1 MNKETLE
8 KQIKQSLRV
17 MEQSTDWSKTYEEQL
32 KILNDK
38 KPLLDQ
44 FHKDIKEF
52 EGIQFYLTEVHPTQ
66 DNIFTVQARYQ
77 GQTIATIKIAED
89 KTTVTTTTYE
99 ESNKKNYNC
108 DIQLKDND
116 LKTKETMQFL
126 TYFNK
131 KMKPKGKINEQTHT
145 QAMLLSEFAKTSSY
159 DKLLTGI
166 QPIKYSN
173 LFYPIPI
180 ILNPKEEEH
189 GYIDIL
195 TRTKIRK
202 LTIIEPM
209 REDQTPES
217 VLANATSKA
226 IFLLNLLHTEQGQQW
241 YKIMGFHGR
250 VTPHLTIKVC
260 IAVPKLLKSK
270 CKEFEPYELRA
281 NTDSIEY
288 HYMTYDTDGDK
299 ITSINTTLNE

>member
-52 EGIQFYLTEVHPTQ
+52 EEIQFYLIGARPTQ
-66 DNIFTVQARYQ
+66 DNIFTIQARKD
-77 GQTIATIKIAED
+77 GEPIATIKIAED

-108 DIQLKDND
+108 EFQLKDHN
-116 LKTKETMQFL
+116 LHTKETMQFL

-131 KMKPKGKINEQTHT
+131 EMKPKGKINEQTHT

-180 ILNPKEEEH
+180 ILNPKEEEY

-195 TRTKIRK
+195 TRTKVRK
-202 LTIIEPM
+202 LTIIEPLT
-209 REDQTPES
+209 ETQTPEM
-217 VLANATSKA
+217 VLANGTSKA

-241 YKIMGFHGR
+241 YKILRISRTSNTTSKYKSMYSSSK
-250 VTPHLTIKVC
+250 TIKG
-260 IAVPKLLKSK
+260 K
-270 CKEFEPYELRA
+270 
-281 NTDSIEY
+281 
-288 HYMTYDTDGDK
+288 M
-299 ITSINTTLNE
+299 

>member
-1 MNKETLE
+1 MNKSLETTIE
-8 KQIKQSLRV
+8 QAQKTI
-17 MEQSTDWSKTYEEQL
+17 EQSKDWNKTYEEQA
-32 KILNDK
+32 KILTEK
-38 KPLLDQ
+38 KSLLDQ
-44 FHKDIKEF
+44 FYKEVKQF

-77 GQTIATIKIAED
+77 GQPIATIKIAED
-89 KTTVTTTTYE
+89 KNTVTTTTYD

-116 LKTKETMQFL
+116 LRTKETMQFL
-126 TYFNK
+126 TFFNK
-131 KMKPKGKINEQTHT
+131 EMKPKGKINEQSHT
-145 QAMLLSEFAKTSSY
+145 QAMLLAEFAKTSSY

-173 LFYPIPI
+173 IFYPIPI
-180 ILNPKEEEH
+180 VLNTQEEH

-209 REDQTPES
+209 REDQTPEM
-217 VLANATSKA
+217 VLANGTSKA

-241 YKIMGFHGR
+241 YKI
-250 VTPHLTIKVC
+250 
-260 IAVPKLLKSK
+260 
-270 CKEFEPYELRA
+270 LRISR
-281 NTDSIEY
+281 TC
-288 HYMTYDTDGDK
+288 
-299 ITSINTTLNE
+299 NTTSNYKSMYSSSKAIKGKMQRV

>member
-1 MNKETLE
+1 MNKSLETTIA
-8 KQIKQSLRV
+8 QAQATI
-17 MEQSTDWSKTYEEQL
+17 EQSKDWSKTYEEQA
-32 KILNDK
+32 KILTEK
-38 KPLLDQ
+38 KSLLDQ
-44 FHKDIKEF
+44 FYKEVKQF
-52 EGIQFYLTEVHPTQ
+52 EGIQFYLTEAHPTQ

-77 GQTIATIKIAED
+77 GQPIATIKIAED
-89 KTTVTTTTYE
+89 KTTVTTTTYD

-126 TYFNK
+126 TFFNK
-131 KMKPKGKINEQTHT
+131 EMKPKGKINEQSHT

-180 ILNPKEEEH
+180 ILDPKEEEH

-202 LTIIEPM
+202 LTIIEPL

-260 IAVPKLLKSK
+260 ISVPKQLKAK

-281 NTDSIEY
+281 GTDSIEY
-288 HYMTYDTDGDK
+288 HYMTYDTDGEK

>member
-1 MNKETLE
+1 MNKSLETTIE
-8 KQIKQSLRV
+8 QAQKTI
-17 MEQSTDWSKTYEEQL
+17 EQSKDWNKTYDEQL
-32 KILNDK
+32 KILTEK
-38 KPLLDQ
+38 KELLDK

-52 EGIQFYLTEVHPTQ
+52 EGIQFYLVGAGATQ
-66 DNIFTVQARYQ
+66 DNIFTIQARKD
-77 GQTIATIKIAED
+77 GQPIATIKIAEN
-89 KTTVTTTTYE
+89 KTTATTTTYD

-116 LKTKETMQFL
+116 LRTNETMQFL
-126 TYFNK
+126 TFFNK
-131 KMKPKGKINEQTHT
+131 EMKPKGKINEQSHT

-166 QPIKYSN
+166 QPIRYSN

-180 ILNPKEEEH
+180 ILDPKEEEH

-202 LTIIEPM
+202 LTIIEPL

-260 IAVPKLLKSK
+260 IAVPKQLKSK

-288 HYMTYDTDGDK
+288 HYMTYDTDGEK